1 MKMDK
6 KTPSV
11 VCKEVQDISNILW
24 GPSLKI
30 DVFRRWA
37 QGFHFSN
44 EEPTALLQ
52 CEGGPCAVLA
62 PVQAF
67 IIKTLLETDSLEDW
81 RKAGSEKCNK
91 LLVKAVC
98 DILSQ
103 VKEEVDTKFQL
114 FELCNAE
121 DNDDPDMSCENTPSQ
136 SNLTN
141 GSMNDDSKDDLRL
154 IESSISLRQNLS
166 ADKFH
171 SQLRVITVDNIAA
184 VEAFYN
190 ERISMLQNT
199 YGVLLL
205 LYSVI
210 CSKGIEQISEEM
222 SDPSESLIDIIHG
235 YGNQSLINLMLTGR
249 AVGHVW
255 DHEQDVGGLKLR
267 GLIKQNEVGFLAL
280 FEHLRYCEVGS
291 FFKNPKH
298 PVWVVGSET
307 HLTVLFSW
315 EKSLVSPETAG
326 EVARRVFKR
335 FDPDGNNFI
344 QSSSLQDVLH
354 ELNLVSETEYVEIMR
369 RKLDPEGLGII
380 LLSAFMDE
388 FYSDEK
394 RTTPDVFTLFH
405 YNGLPHSCPDGRVV
419 YQEGSA
425 VLLESDVQCVFESNQ
440 IQTVLQT
447 KWRNIEVNWKS
458 GGSPS
463 LN

>member
-1 MKMDK
+1 MEKEAV
-6 KTPSV
+6 PV
-11 VCKEVQDISNILW
+11 VCKEVLDISNILW
-24 GPSLKI
+24 GPSVKV

-67 IIKTLLETDSLEDW
+67 IIKTLLEGDSTAEW
-81 RKAGSEKCNK
+81 RQADSDRSSK

-98 DILSQ
+98 DILRQ
-103 VKEEVDTKFQL
+103 VKEESDSRFQL
-114 FELCNAE
+114 IELQTVKNSA
-121 DNDDPDMSCENTPSQ
+121 NPDITQ
-136 SNLTN
+136 SNTSTSSSNMIN
-141 GSMNDDSKDDLRL
+141 GLSNEVSKDDIQL

-166 ADKFH
+166 SDEFH
-171 SQLRVITVDNIAA
+171 SQLRVLTVDSIEA
-184 VEAFYN
+184 VELFYN

-199 YGVLLL
+199 YGVLLF
-205 LYSVI
+205 LYAVI
-210 CSKGIEQISEEM
+210 CSKGIDQIHEEM
-222 SDPSESLIDIIHG
+222 SDPNESLIDVVHG

-267 GLIKQNEVGFLAL
+267 GLIKQNDVGFLAL
-280 FEHLRYCEVGS
+280 LEHLRYCEVGS

-326 EVARRVFKR
+326 EVAHRVFKR
-335 FDPDGNNFI
+335 YDPEGNNFI
-344 QSSSLQDVLH
+344 QSSSLQDVLRD
-354 ELNLVSETEYVEIMR
+354 LDLVSETEYVDIMR

-380 LLSAFMDE
+380 LLLAFMDE
-388 FYSDEK
+388 FYADERK
-394 RTTPDVFTLFH
+394 TTPDVFTLFH

-425 VLLESDVQCVFESNQ
+425 ILLETDVQSVLESNP

-458 GGSPS
+458 GVSPS

>member
-6 KTPSV
+6 NTPPV

-24 GPSLKI
+24 GPSVKI

-62 PVQAF
+62 PVQSF
-67 IIKTLLETDSLEDW
+67 IIKTLLETASPSDW
-81 RKAGSEKCNK
+81 RHAASDKCNK

-98 DILSQ
+98 DILFQ
-103 VKEEVDTKFQL
+103 VKEESDSKYQVVEYYGVEDDADCGTGTTASSAGL
-114 FELCNAE
+114 ANGVNE
-121 DNDDPDMSCENTPSQ
+121 DN
-136 SNLTN
+136 
-141 GSMNDDSKDDLRL
+141 KDDLRL
-154 IESSISLRQNLS
+154 IESSISLRQKVS
-166 ADKFH
+166 PEEFH
-171 SQLRVITVDNIAA
+171 SQLRVLTLDNIEA
-184 VEAFYN
+184 VEGFYN
-190 ERISMLQNT
+190 DRISMLQNT

-210 CSKGIEQISEEM
+210 CSKGIEQIREEM
-222 SDPSESLIDIIHG
+222 SDPNESLIDIIHG

-255 DHEQDVGGLKLR
+255 DHEQDVGGLKLC

-280 FEHLRYCEVGS
+280 LEHLRYCEVGS

-298 PVWVVGSET
+298 PVWVLGSET

-335 FDPDGNNFI
+335 YDPDGNNFI
-344 QSSSLQDVLH
+344 QASSLQEVLH
-354 ELNLVSETEYVEIMR
+354 DLNLVSEPAEYVEIMR
-369 RKLDPEGLGII
+369 RKLDPESLGII

-425 VLLESDVQCVFESNQ
+425 VLLEMDVQCVFESNP

-447 KWRNIEVNWKS
+447 KWRNIEVNWK
-458 GGSPS
+458 GGVPPS